1 MASTCMSQRLSPCM
15 REVQALNT
23 PQRTFMHPRRIG
35 STIEP
40 CPPSVSSSLSS
51 TSSVSCGL
59 RAPRASSSSSSPS
72 SESEEWNFVSSGQE
86 PPNAEKPA
94 NAPDEPMTAQAV
106 AELMRMGSWRLAR
119 LAIPQIELL
128 VSQIEA
134 AFRDILTDLRPVRVD
149 DKSGPF
155 MYMDT
160 MDVRNKHSMAQ
171 NLPDPAKTDAA
182 WPRMQIENRVYE
194 SFCFRKLHI
203 EVAVQQDGVYSVSGG
218 RRLDSPRASSPDSRA
233 HASPALCARVFAR
246 SAGSPLCY
254 VSSERL

>member
-1 MASTCMSQRLSPCM
+1 M
-15 REVQALNT
+15 REVQALNV
-23 PQRTFMHPRRIG
+23 PQRSFMHPRRIG

-40 CPPSVSSSLSS
+40 CPPSVSSS
-51 TSSVSCGL
+51 VSCGL
-59 RAPRASSSSSSPS
+59 RAPRASSSSSPS
-72 SESEEWNFVSSGQE
+72 SEEWNFVSSGQE
-86 PPNAEKPA
+86 PPNAAKPA

-134 AFRDILTDLRPVRVD
+134 AFRDILPDLRPVRVD

-218 RRLDSPRASSPDSRA
+218 RRLDSPHASPDSRA
-233 HASPALCARVFAR
+233 HASLALCARVFAR

-254 VSSERL
+254 VSPERL